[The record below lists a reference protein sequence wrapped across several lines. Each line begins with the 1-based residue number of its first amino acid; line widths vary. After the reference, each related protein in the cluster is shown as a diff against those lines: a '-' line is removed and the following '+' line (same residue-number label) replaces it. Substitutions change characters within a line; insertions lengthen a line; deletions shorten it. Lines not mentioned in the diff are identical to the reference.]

1 MKKWFKV
8 IKNYLKKLKFVSRQI
23 YIANP
28 MATVFIIFILLL
40 RGISPVLQKY
50 FEKNIISLIE
60 ISLKNINYK
69 FVYDLLWFIVVYIIC
84 SILPFW
90 LLSFQRAYERSISLK
105 VAYQIQNLIVEKTR
119 KIPFKLF
126 HDAHFQDLYREA
138 NQHGSNEAFNI
149 VVAYCFAFFEIITF
163 LGYTFS
169 LFKFSSWLFACL
181 AVLNIPIVACKFK
194 LQKQR
199 FILER
204 SQMSGRREM
213 SYCSEVLTDKDS
225 LNDTKIYN
233 MHEYFMPRKRSIL
246 NMHIKEI
253 EAYNKKELLLFLI
266 SFVLSAIGLFIVQKE
281 SLSAFLRGIIGM
293 PMFIFLIS
301 VSISWQSKLFGLID
315 TLTASYNSLLYI
327 DFLLDFLKL
336 PIQDNVKCGPLIC
349 EKQYEL
355 ELKNICFS
363 YPLKDVPCLTNINL
377 KLTPG
382 SSYCL
387 IGENGAGKTTL
398 LSLLMR
404 IYEPTSGQILLNGV
418 DIRNYKL
425 EEYYKLIGYLPQ
437 YFCRYS
443 MPVKNYLNLDNS
455 HSFSNKFKIFDSLIA
470 KLSSGA
476 KSILTQRFNS
486 EGEEL
491 SGGQWQQLS
500 FFRALF
506 KNAYILIC
514 DEPTAFVDLS
524 AEQSIYGILNEYGKQ
539 HISLYTTHVASVWEK
554 ASKLIFMGNGKIINM
569 GSHQELILN
578 CKQYADLY
586 AKAQNSD

>member
-60 ISLKNINYK
+60 ISLKNINCK

-105 VAYQIQNLIVEKTR
+105 VAYQIQDLIVEKTR
-119 KIPFKLF
+119 KIPFKFF
-126 HDAHFQDLYREA
+126 HDARFQDLYREA

-233 MHEYFMPRKRSIL
+233 MHEYFMPRKQYTYKR
-246 NMHIKEI
+246 N
-253 EAYNKKELLLFLI
+253 
-266 SFVLSAIGLFIVQKE
+266 
-281 SLSAFLRGIIGM
+281 RGI
-293 PMFIFLIS
+293 
-301 VSISWQSKLFGLID
+301 Q
-315 TLTASYNSLLYI
+315 
-327 DFLLDFLKL
+327 
-336 PIQDNVKCGPLIC
+336 
-349 EKQYEL
+349 
-355 ELKNICFS
+355 
-363 YPLKDVPCLTNINL
+363 
-377 KLTPG
+377 
-382 SSYCL
+382 
-387 IGENGAGKTTL
+387 
-398 LSLLMR
+398 
-404 IYEPTSGQILLNGV
+404 
-418 DIRNYKL
+418 
-425 EEYYKLIGYLPQ
+425 
-437 YFCRYS
+437 
-443 MPVKNYLNLDNS
+443 
-455 HSFSNKFKIFDSLIA
+455 
-470 KLSSGA
+470 
-476 KSILTQRFNS
+476 
-486 EGEEL
+486 
-491 SGGQWQQLS
+491 
-500 FFRALF
+500 
-506 KNAYILIC
+506 
-514 DEPTAFVDLS
+514 
-524 AEQSIYGILNEYGKQ
+524 
-539 HISLYTTHVASVWEK
+539 
-554 ASKLIFMGNGKIINM
+554 
-569 GSHQELILN
+569 
-578 CKQYADLY
+578 
-586 AKAQNSD
+586 